1 MKAGVVILSVFAA
14 VWAIAGLIS
23 IDADWW
29 LWLLP
34 IVISAALASWC
45 WRIVIPA
52 EDPAEGKRIGRLVG
66 FWSAIQGVAIFVAAN
81 VVTWLG
87 QPTMIGPAI
96 CCIVGLHFLPLARG
110 MPRPLYYGTGAV
122 MVLAG
127 VVAIA
132 LPIAWRLPTVG
143 LIGSVTLWL
152 TSVAIISRAQATSSC
167 APSSAMP
174 RIYSSP

>member
-1 MKAGVVILSVFAA
+1 MKIGVIILSVFAA
-14 VWAIAGLIS
+14 VWAIAGLFS
-23 IDADWW
+23 INADWW

-45 WRIVIPA
+45 WRLVIPA

-66 FWSAIQGVAIFVAAN
+66 FWSAIQGAAIFVAVN

-110 MPRPLYYGTGAV
+110 IPRPLYYVTGAV
-122 MVLAG
+122 MMLAG
-127 VVAIA
+127 VAAIA
-132 LPIAWRLPTVG
+132 LPVAWRLPTVG
-143 LIGSVTLWL
+143 IIGSVTLWL
-152 TSVAIISRAQATSSC
+152 TSFAIINGAQAKLQVSET
-167 APSSAMP
+167 
-174 RIYSSP
+174 

>member
-1 MKAGVVILSVFAA
+1 MKTGVIILSVFAA

-34 IVISAALASWC
+34 VAISVALASWY
-45 WRIVIPA
+45 WRLVLPA
-52 EDPAEGKRIGRLVG
+52 EDPVEGKRIGRLVG

-110 MPRPLYYGTGAV
+110 MPRPLYYVHRCGDDARWCHGNCAAGRV
-122 MVLAG
+122 APANCGPHRVGHPLADE
-127 VVAIA
+127 
-132 LPIAWRLPTVG
+132 L
-143 LIGSVTLWL
+143 S
-152 TSVAIISRAQATSSC
+152 
-167 APSSAMP
+167 PSSAKRRP
-174 RIYSSP
+174 R

>member
-1 MKAGVVILSVFAA
+1 MKTGVIILSVFAA

-34 IVISAALASWC
+34 VAISVALASWY
-45 WRIVIPA
+45 RRLVLPA
-52 EDPAEGKRIGRLVG
+52 EDLVEGKRIGRLVG

-96 CCIVGLHFLPLARG
+96 CCIVELHFLPLARG
-110 MPRPLYYGTGAV
+110 MPRPLYYVTGAV
-122 MVLAG
+122 MMLAG
-127 VVAIA
+127 VMAIA
-132 LPIAWRLPTVG
+132 LPVAWRLPTVG

-152 TSVAIISRAQATSSC
+152 TSVAIVSQAQAKVKAVRTS
-167 APSSAMP
+167 
-174 RIYSSP
+174 